1 MTHWDM
7 YNTFERAIFL
17 IGYFAIWYVIV
28 KALAKMLNTWDKR
41 HTEKKVMQEKAQHSE
56 PIDGTYW
63 VYDCK
68 ASIKEQGHELRKMS
82 WENVR
87 KGGKGGK

>member
-28 KALAKMLNTWDKR
+28 KLLAKICDKWDKR
-41 HTEKKVMQEKAQHSE
+41 QAKKRAMQQKAQNE

-68 ASIKEQGHELRKMS
+68 AEIKRLGHELRELT

-87 KGGKGGK
+87 KERG